1 MSHRAFPRV
10 FLATLALLIAALA
23 CNMPTSSNP
32 STDQPSDAVG
42 TAAAQTLEALQTD
55 VAQLPETS
63 TPGAAIPTSTAQ
75 PGEVNPSATP
85 VPQGGATATSAPQAN
100 ASNTP
105 VPTPCDSAG
114 FISDVSIPD
123 GTVMPAG
130 TQFTKTWRLRNNGTC
145 TWSADYDVVFV
156 SGDAMSAPAS
166 QKLGVSVSP
175 GASVDISV
183 VMKAPAQGGEYRGNW
198 QLRNA
203 AGVLFGTGE
212 KDLPFYVDVKVA
224 STTPQSGGYNFTT
237 HYCDAEWTGGS
248 TALPCPG
255 KDGSSNGF
263 VLFKD
268 NPFLETGY
276 QDNEPALITNPPF
289 TNGGVIQA
297 KFPAYTVKDGEH
309 FVSIVGCEFKAAGC
323 SVIFGLAYQR
333 EDGTVVSLGTWNESY
348 DNAYTKVDVDL
359 SSLAG
364 KTVRF
369 ILSVT
374 ARGGGEGDRAEWL
387 SPRIK

>member
-1 MSHRAFPRV
+1 MSHRAYPRV
-10 FLATLALLIAALA
+10 FLATLALLTAALA
-23 CNMPTSSNP
+23 CNMPTSSTP
-32 STDQPSDAVG
+32 SNGQTTNGVG
-42 TAAAQTLEALQTD
+42 TAAAQTLEALQTA
-55 VAQLPETS
+55 VAQIPDTF
-63 TPGAAIPTSTAQ
+63 TPGADIPISTAQ
-75 PGEVNPSATP
+75 PGETNPSATP
-85 VPQGGATATSAPQAN
+85 VPQDAAATTAPQGSP
-100 ASNTP
+100 SNTP
-105 VPTPCDSAG
+105 APSPCDSAG

-123 GTVMPAG
+123 GTILPAG

-145 TWSADYDVVFV
+145 TWTADYNVVFI
-156 SGDAMSAPAS
+156 SGDAMGAAAS

-203 AGVLFGTGE
+203 AGVLFGVGAE
-212 KDLPFYVDVKVA
+212 NQPFYVDVKVA

-268 NPFLETGY
+268 NPYLETGY
-276 QDNEPALITNPPF
+276 QDNEPALITNPPY

-309 FVSIVGCEFKAAGC
+309 FTSIVGCEFKAAGC

-348 DNAYTKVDVDL
+348 DNAYTKVNVDL
-359 SSLAG
+359 SGLAG

-387 SPRIK
+387 SPKIK